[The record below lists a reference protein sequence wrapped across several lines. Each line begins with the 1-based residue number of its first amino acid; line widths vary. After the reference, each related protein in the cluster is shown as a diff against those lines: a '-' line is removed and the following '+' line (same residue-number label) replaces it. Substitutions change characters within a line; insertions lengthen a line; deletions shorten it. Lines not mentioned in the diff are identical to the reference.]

1 MTVVKVQL
9 ATRERPCDSMER
21 QLTGGNRPQRG
32 CYGLATH
39 SSRLHYPIRVQE
51 PPYLAT
57 KSSKRR
63 IPLESARTGAQEDSQ
78 TDPPVMTL
86 GMDMTSKEGRSK
98 TLSREISSWT
108 CSSDLRVWMG
118 ESNINPWS

>member
-1 MTVVKVQL
+1 
-9 ATRERPCDSMER
+9 MER
-21 QLTGGNRPQRG
+21 QLIGGNRPQRG

-39 SSRLHYPIRVQE
+39 SSRLRHPIRVQE

-63 IPLESARTGAQEDSQ
+63 IPLESARAGAQEDSQ

-86 GMDMTSKEGRSK
+86 AMDMTSKEGSSK
-98 TLSREISSWT
+98 TLEKLAVGHVLQT
-108 CSSDLRVWMG
+108 CVLDGRK
-118 ESNINPWS
+118 